1 MDIQILVKFAV
12 NINIALQI
20 VENSNKVLLTF
31 RSPVKAHKFFIP
43 YVLKYSHLSSPC
55 PSLLGFR
62 DFFKITD
69 SLYLGRMDFSHLIF
83 VSLPPPPYSLS

>member
-12 NINIALQI
+12 NINTALQI

-43 YVLKYSHLSSPC
+43 YVLKYSSSPC

-62 DFFKITD
+62 NFFKITFIIFR
-69 SLYLGRMDFSHLIF
+69 SNGFLSSNCEFFSSTVYHEWL
-83 VSLPPPPYSLS
+83 